1 MVTRRYWLFKSEP
14 SDYSFDDLMS
24 EDSQTAEWDGVRNY
38 TARNHLRDDVQVGD
52 GVLFYHSNIQ
62 PPAIV
67 GTAVVV
73 RDSYPDCT
81 AWDVHSA
88 HPDPKSTPDNPRW
101 FMVDIRAEAPLPND
115 VTLAQIKATSGLEN
129 MSLVKRA
136 RLSIHPVTVEEWE
149 IIMELASG

>member
-1 MVTRRYWLFKSEP
+1 MVKRRYWLFKSEP
-14 SDYSFDDLMS
+14 SDYSFNDLMG
-24 EDSQTAEWDGVRNY
+24 EDNQTAEWDGVRNY

-81 AWDVHSA
+81 AWDVNSA

-101 FMVDIRAEAPLPND
+101 FMVDIRAEASLLND
-115 VTLAQIKATSGLEN
+115 VTLAQIKATSGLKN

-136 RLSIHPVTVEEWE
+136 RLSIHPVTLEEWE
-149 IIMELASG
+149 IIMELATG

>member
-1 MVTRRYWLFKSEP
+1 MKYWLMKSEP
-14 SDYSFDDLMS
+14 DVYGIDHLR
-24 EDSQTAEWDGVRNY
+24 AEKRKTDHWDGIRNY
-38 TARNHLRDDVQVGD
+38 QARNFMRDEMKKGD
-52 GVLFYHSNIQ
+52 LAFFYHSNCEE
-62 PPAIV
+62 PAIV
-67 GTAVVV
+67 GVMEIV
-73 RDSYPDCT
+73 REGYPDNT
-81 AWDVHSA
+81 AFLASEKYFDA
-88 HPDPKSTPDNPRW
+88 KSDPDNPRW